1 MVILGEFSVVFALLY
16 VSAMIFI
23 LWAVAK
29 YTKLSYKIYK
39 TKEMYLK
46 LAEEFL
52 GSKLSEFP
60 ANKIMLVTLDK
71 KWDGIFLRYFSL
83 IIALGIVLSTLL
95 MILLF
100 IYPKFCSS
108 FWIIIKAVIFNF
120 GVVLTSACLVI
131 IYTSKKYFKF

>member
-1 MVILGEFSVVFALLY
+1 MIILGKFSVVFALLY
-16 VSAMIFI
+16 VSVILFI

-29 YTKLSYKIYK
+29 YTRLSYKLYK

-71 KWDGIFLRYFSL
+71 KWEVLFLRYFSL
-83 IIALGIVLSTLL
+83 IIALGIILSTLL

-108 FWIIIKAVIFNF
+108 FWIIIKAMMLNF

-131 IYTSKKYFKF
+131 IYTSKKYCKF